1 MLSCVLIKIVK
12 ILLPSLLPTIVAAA
26 FGYFLLRRLEE
37 IKSEVARHSDFSR
50 KWAELFFDASNAF
63 MISVER
69 IMALFSLLTIS
80 KNPNDEAGTEWAKQA
95 NSLYPALVENN
106 FRIQRL
112 VALAPSRGQAAAGA
126 ADRLYQRVVALTG
139 TKTGN
144 VAELR
149 SDIDAFN
156 RAAREAH
163 SEMIASK
170 KSR

>member
-1 MLSCVLIKIVK
+1 MLFCILIKMAK

-63 MISVER
+63 MTSVER
-69 IMALFSLLTIS
+69 LMALFSVLAWS
-80 KNPNDEAGTEWAKQA
+80 KDPNNEAGTEWAKQA
-95 NSLYPALVENN
+95 NALYPALVENY
-106 FRIQRL
+106 FRIRRL
-112 VALAPSRGQAAAGA
+112 VVLAPSKGPAAAQAADG
-126 ADRLYQRVVALTG
+126 LYQKVMALISN
-139 TKTGN
+139 KAGN
-144 VAELR
+144 IDELR
-149 SDIDAFN
+149 SEINIFN
-156 RAAREAH
+156 LAVREAH